1 MGTGSEVMARAAA
14 VTTQIMARRVR
25 VVLYNSWSPCL
36 FWNIHGIP
44 LKLMRVAK
52 EMEIGPA
59 MGQPK
64 VMWNFCHHDP
74 GLLMNPPLYCTMPSR
89 AQTTLCRFG

>member
-36 FWNIHGIP
+36 FWNIHGISN
-44 LKLMRVAK
+44 
-52 EMEIGPA
+52 
-59 MGQPK
+59 
-64 VMWNFCHHDP
+64 W
-74 GLLMNPPLYCTMPSR
+74 
-89 AQTTLCRFG
+89 